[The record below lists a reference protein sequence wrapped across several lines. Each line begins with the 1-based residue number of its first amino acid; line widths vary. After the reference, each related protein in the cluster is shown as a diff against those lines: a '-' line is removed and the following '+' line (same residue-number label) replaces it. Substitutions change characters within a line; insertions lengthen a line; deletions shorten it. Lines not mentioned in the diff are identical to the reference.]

1 MYSYTDSTQFM
12 LTLTAGGTVQYYID
26 GSLHLTSSNKN
37 TRWPL
42 YVGASIDTVDASK
55 DALFDVEG
63 AVLP

>member
-26 GSLHLTSSNKN
+26 GSLHLTSSSRN

-42 YVGASIDTVDASK
+42 YVGASIDAVDASR